1 MIRPTRFRST
11 GQYGSRC
18 NAEPSLRTTHGRR
31 LGSEFMPPRTL
42 CCSPIF
48 AARSKEIKLGN
59 GIDMGKMTEMMKQMG
74 MEGEAADEETMR

>member
-1 MIRPTRFRST
+1 
-11 GQYGSRC
+11 
-18 NAEPSLRTTHGRR
+18 
-31 LGSEFMPPRTL
+31 MPPRTL